1 MQGLRGLQSA
11 QIIYLHLLSSPFYC
25 FSQYCIFSHFD
36 LRALLLEKISKQA
49 LWKTLIKENQLQL
62 IIRAFHPWNI

>member
-11 QIIYLHLLSSPFYC
+11 QIIYLRSFSPLFTILH
-25 FSQYCIFSHFD
+25 IFSFC
-36 LRALLLEKISKQA
+36 LRAMLLERISKQA